1 MLKFF
6 LRFPEG
12 IPVCSV
18 PFLSVRN
25 IAPAPLRIC
34 LLMILLFTTRL
45 SAQKL
50 LSVDEAIVLAMKENF
65 NITLARQDSAAA
77 AIDNSYKKAAFYPRL
92 NANTGI
98 VFNNNDQKQEFTDGT
113 KRERK
118 GIQSNNFNAG
128 IALNWTLFDGLKMFA
143 TRDKVEEFVKLGELN
158 IKNQIITTVA
168 SVVTTYYNI
177 VRQKQQLKAIEEQ
190 ISISQVRVDLAQR
203 KLEIGVGNKPDV
215 LQSKVDL
222 NAQKARQLEQQS
234 LIFQLKGQLNRLMN
248 IPPGNPFDVT
258 DSIPINMAIA
268 LHDVQS
274 AYETLNPS
282 LLVARKNI
290 DIAGLTLKERKAE
303 KLPTL
308 SFNSNYNFSRL
319 DNKAVV
325 NPFTPLYSQ
334 NKGFNYGLT
343 ASIPI
348 LNNLNNKRQ
357 IQQAQL
363 DIRTQELIYENQ
375 KFLVNHSVNRAY
387 RDYEQNK
394 KALQLEEENI
404 LLAKENVN
412 IVLETYRLN
421 AATLLQLREAQKSLS
436 DAYDRL
442 IAARYNTKISEIEL
456 LSLKG
461 DIVR

>member
-1 MLKFF
+1 
-6 LRFPEG
+6 
-12 IPVCSV
+12 
-18 PFLSVRN
+18 
-25 IAPAPLRIC
+25 
-34 LLMILLFTTRL
+34 
-45 SAQKL
+45 
-50 LSVDEAIVLAMKENF
+50 
-65 NITLARQDSAAA
+65 
-77 AIDNSYKKAAFYPRL
+77 
-92 NANTGI
+92 
-98 VFNNNDQKQEFTDGT
+98 
-113 KRERK
+113 
-118 GIQSNNFNAG
+118 
-128 IALNWTLFDGLKMFA
+128 
-143 TRDKVEEFVKLGELN
+143 
-158 IKNQIITTVA
+158 VA

-234 LIFQLKGQLNRLMN
+234 LIFQLKGQLNRLIN